1 MQYFFKDN
9 EFPSHNNRTAY
20 LIYFVISQ
28 PLDEIVFILLLTF
41 TLNIGINALVI
52 VSLSTGNYYFEK
64 IKNYLTFALL
74 FLNRRIVENN
84 HEKNVSALTKEKKK

>member
-1 MQYFFKDN
+1 
-9 EFPSHNNRTAY
+9 
-20 LIYFVISQ
+20 LILTPDIGTNALIVISL
-28 PLDEIVFILLLTF
+28 P
-41 TLNIGINALVI
+41 
-52 VSLSTGNYYFEK
+52 TGNYYFEK